1 VGVAARWFSPKR
13 GLFER
18 SNRMAA
24 IKIIELVGISSTSW
38 EDAAQN
44 AVEEVAKTV
53 RNIGGLDV
61 INQTAIVKSD
71 EITEYR
77 ANVKISFVVEDVRD

>member
-1 VGVAARWFSPKR
+1 MTNRYEPLLKVGVAARWFSPKR

-18 SNRMAA
+18 SNRIAA

-77 ANVKISFVVEDVRD
+77 ANV